1 MKHLDK
7 MRKEKE
13 KKKKKERKIETCPD
27 GLSGTRGFLVFTRHG
42 QVPPQV
48 IVLGIPSLAYA
59 TTKPGGSEEQSNLPK
74 VTEQ

>member
-1 MKHLDK
+1 MKRLDK

-13 KKKKKERKIETCPD
+13 KKERKIETCPD
-27 GLSGTRGFLVFTRHG
+27 GLSGTRGFLVFTGHG
-42 QVPPQV
+42 QVPRQV

-59 TTKPGGSEEQSNLPK
+59 TTKPRGSEEQSNLPK